1 MNTNTNLFVIED
13 ENYKLVVKT
22 KNWYD
27 AKQKAISWSKNK
39 MSLDINR
46 LEVSICDNNEVIE

>member
-1 MNTNTNLFVIED
+1 MDTNTNLFVIED
-13 ENYKLVVKT
+13 ENYKLVVKA
-22 KNWYD
+22 KNWKD